1 MAKYKRAEELDDHL
15 TYSQELAQEQEAA
28 EP

>member
-1 MAKYKRAEELDDHL
+1 MAKYKRAEELDDDL